1 MSNKKVLL
9 LVDNRAK
16 TVEESYS
23 DLKGM
28 PVTDFKGSAFKGIY
42 VTI

>member
-23 DLKGM
+23 DLKGA
-28 PVTDFKGSAFKGIY
+28 PSHDFKGSAFKGTYIL
-42 VTI
+42 I